1 MSILS
6 SLTLILTMYYF
17 HLPQGTEGD
26 AWPNFH
32 SALLF
37 HATKVD
43 GDLNWQGEND
53 KKKNPSALCNRS
65 TFFDFRRLGK

>member
-1 MSILS
+1 
-6 SLTLILTMYYF
+6 MYYF

-43 GDLNWQGEND
+43 GDLNWHGEND
-53 KKKNPSALCNRS
+53 KKKTKKNIS
-65 TFFDFRRLGK
+65 FV

>member
-43 GDLNWQGEND
+43 GDLNWHGEND
-53 KKKNPSALCNRS
+53 KKKTKKNIS
-65 TFFDFRRLGK
+65 FV